1 MTAVLVVAAVLALLA
16 IGSQAQSCVPFTG
29 APRTGHKCDSLVSY
43 PSVLLLANQSYAQV
57 LCSVFHFPLSLLL
70 LHHTSHHPPL
80 PKAGA
85 HWSRT
90 RIALAFLQHFFY
102 FIF

>member
-57 LCSVFHFPLSLLL
+57 LCSVFHFPFPFFSFIILVIIPIFTQS
-70 LHHTSHHPPL
+70 
-80 PKAGA
+80 
-85 HWSRT
+85 WS
-90 RIALAFLQHFFY
+90 ALVKN
-102 FIF
+102 